1 MPDLRRIIARNRA
14 GEAIAIPS
22 VCTAHAQALEAS
34 LTLAE
39 ALDQPLVVEATS
51 NQVNQDGGYTGL
63 TPAGFIGFVWDI
75 AARAGVSPSRLL
87 FGGDHLGPQAWRHL
101 PAGQA
106 MDKAHRMVADYAAA
120 GFTKIHL
127 DCSEGCAGDSP
138 QLPDA
143 VTATRSAALAATA
156 LAHAPDP
163 AALLFVIGTEVPPP
177 GGARARPPGGHP
189 PPPPAN
195 PAAPPPAPPRPR
207 PGPGHP
213 RGGARA
219 DDHGQIPPTTP
230 ESAAATLAAH
240 RDAFR
245 AEGIPLDRIGGL
257 VVQPGVEFSPM
268 EVHHLPLA
276 RDPGLLSALADWPG
290 LCLEAHSTDY
300 QHPAA
305 YPRLAEL
312 GFAFQKVGPALTFAW
327 REALYALDTIRA
339 QNGWASG
346 PSLPDTME
354 AVMLANPTHWQA
366 HVHGQTADSRTERH
380 FGLADRIR
388 YYWPAPAAEQAV
400 ARLLADLDD
409 RRLPD
414 PLLAAH
420 FRAEEIALA
429 RESRHSL
436 PRALAL
442 ARVQTALRP
451 YFFTGSRP

>member
-14 GEAIAIPS
+14 GEAVAIPS
-22 VCTAHAQALEAS
+22 VCTAHPEALEAS

-39 ALDQPLVVEATS
+39 RLDQPLVVEATS

-63 TPAGFIGFVWDI
+63 TPAAFIAFVRDI
-75 AARAGVSPSRLL
+75 AARAGVSPSRIL
-87 FGGDHLGPQAWRHL
+87 FGGDHLGPQAWRRL
-101 PAGQA
+101 PAEQA

-127 DCSEGCAGDSP
+127 DCSEGCAGEP
-138 QLPDA
+138 AQLADA
-143 VTATRSAALAATA
+143 LTAARSAALAATA
-156 LAHAPDP
+156 LARAPDP

-177 GGARARPPGGHP
+177 GGARAD
-189 PPPPAN
+189 A
-195 PAAPPPAPPRPR
+195 
-207 PGPGHP
+207 
-213 RGGARA
+213 
-219 DDHGQIPPTTP
+219 HGDIPPTTP
-230 ESAAATLAAH
+230 DSAAATLAAH
-240 RDAFR
+240 AEAFT
-245 AEGIPLDRIGGL
+245 AAGVALDLIGGL

-276 RDPGLLSALADWPG
+276 RDPGLLAALADWPG

-346 PSLPDTME
+346 PSLPDVME
-354 AVMLANPTHWQA
+354 AVMLANAAHWQA
-366 HVHGQTADSRTERH
+366 HVHGQTADPRSERH

-388 YYWPAPAAEQAV
+388 YYWPDPAAQQAV
-400 ARLLADLDD
+400 ARLMADLEG

-420 FRAEEIALA
+420 FREAEIALA
-429 RESRHSL
+429 RKSRHSL

-451 YFFTGSRP
+451 YFFTGPRP